1 MSATVAKAVRIMG
14 GAAAEETANFIEM
27 VDKLFDCLNVS
38 SLSKGRRQAKL
49 FVRPYERPTDFR
61 LRVQL
66 FCYIIYGIYFCCCS
80 FLKKSY
86 FLTLISGKRLYRPG
100 KDTQKNKLI

>member
-1 MSATVAKAVRIMG
+1 MSATVAIRIMG

-38 SLSKGRRQAKL
+38 LLS
-49 FVRPYERPTDFR
+49 D
-61 LRVQL
+61 
-66 FCYIIYGIYFCCCS
+66 IYFCYCS

-86 FLTLISGKRLYRPG
+86 FLTLISGKQLYRRR
-100 KDTQKNKLI
+100 KDTRKKKLI